1 MADGRVGKEARGHS
15 HSPIPLQQPPG
26 EAAAGVATAPDTSSP
41 ATAPGGQDPN
51 TVIGVDPQ
59 GLTSSEQMLRKYL
72 MDRTE
77 RKMRV
82 DETPSLE
89 SNPRARI
96 KQSGRSAGG
105 GRLRAERSALFGVL
119 LAPAQRP
126 FSLQP
131 PSPYHPCAGQ
141 GRGCLGR
148 LGGGGLG
155 RGAELWDSGQEGSAG

>member
-1 MADGRVGKEARGHS
+1 
-15 HSPIPLQQPPG
+15 
-26 EAAAGVATAPDTSSP
+26 
-41 ATAPGGQDPN
+41 
-51 TVIGVDPQ
+51 
-59 GLTSSEQMLRKYL
+59 
-72 MDRTE
+72 
-77 RKMRV
+77 MRV

-119 LAPAQRP
+119 LALAQRP

-148 LGGGGLG
+148 LGGDGLG